1 MPAQRLL
8 RWKPDAR
15 WSALTGAVLAC
26 LVLWCCG
33 LLDGLQRWTYDHAL
47 AAAGRP
53 GSADVVIVAID
64 AHSQAQRGAWPWS
77 RDLHSRLV
85 DRLHAAGAKVVV
97 YAEPFVEPESQRALF
112 EWQRIATTVAADPAL
127 AHHPELPVLLSLS
140 REQLD
145 ADGQFARSLA
155 SQGHSLLAL
164 APWSGE
170 EVANA
175 AGLGGR
181 VTALLEAEPPGAGA
195 AAADALPHPPWPL
208 RRLAQAARAVGHLEL
223 TEDTDGVL
231 RRHALRR
238 EVQGQSVA
246 SLAWLAAL
254 LQKGLPVTT
263 PAQTDTRATSLSTLS
278 VPWATDG
285 RVAPIF
291 ASPDLFRQPAFVRLG
306 ADAVIDGRF
315 NGRAVAGKLVLIG
328 RIDPAVRL
336 AGVTLPDG
344 ENAAPVEVLAHLS
357 SALLTGQLVAQPLWA
372 RNLHWLV
379 ALAVLGY
386 LFVLAP
392 RLTAGSG
399 LLISG
404 LGALC
409 LLLAAQ
415 LGLSAQH
422 VWAPMVLPAAL
433 LLLGHL
439 AVLAGRRRGQTVI
452 RPRRKSAPSAGDAA
466 ASAPGVFNAGPQP
479 VDPPTLTPIPVLP
492 VAAVAAGPI
501 SRPGALTGAAQGL
514 AAPSGGGGSSHSLSS
529 MQHSLPAPS
538 ASVADLQRSRPVTL
552 SKGDTAAIDAT
563 ESAGR
568 AHSPRA
574 VDLSLAATQPLYE
587 RARPSASSDSV
598 SAASSTRRLGRYE
611 IERELGR
618 GTMGRVYLARDVG
631 SGREV
636 ALKTMALTSEFEG
649 FALHDAKLRFQREAL
664 AACRLE
670 HPDIV
675 RVLDSGEE
683 RGLVYIAMERLY
695 GHDLTQHI
703 RPGGLLSM
711 RSVVVVGLRVATAL
725 AYAHRQG
732 VVHRDIKPAN
742 VMIDPARAQVKLTD
756 FGIARLTD
764 SARTRTG
771 LVLGSPSYMSPEQ
784 LIGRPA
790 DGRSDLYSLGVVLF
804 QMLTGQLP
812 MQAHTLADLIQAVTR
827 EPAPDLR
834 RLRPEAPP
842 ALADILGILLQ
853 KRPELRYADGDQLAT
868 DLRLVGALLTRERR
882 SAAPSGTNYG
892 PQLGASV

>member
-1 MPAQRLL
+1 LA
-8 RWKPDAR
+8 A
-15 WSALTGAVLAC
+15 AVLVC
-26 LVLWCCG
+26 LALWGSG
-33 LLDGLQRWTYDHAL
+33 LLDGVQRWAYDHAL
-47 AAAGRP
+47 AAAARP
-53 GSADVVIVAID
+53 GSSDIVIVAID
-64 AHSQAQRGAWPWS
+64 AHSQAQRGTWPWS
-77 RDLHSRLV
+77 RELHSRLV

-97 YAEPFVEPESQRALF
+97 HAEAFVEPESQRALT

-145 ADGQFARSLA
+145 ADGQLARSLA
-155 SQGHSLLAL
+155 MQGNSLLAL
-164 APWSGE
+164 GALNGE
-170 EVANA
+170 KATPA
-175 AGLGGR
+175 AGLAGR
-181 VTALLEAEPPGAGA
+181 VTAMVEADPPGAGPGGS
-195 AAADALPHPPWPL
+195 DAIARPPWPL
-208 RRLAQAARAVGHLEL
+208 RRLAQAARAVGHLDL
-223 TEDTDGVL
+223 TADADGVL

-238 EVQGQSVA
+238 EVQGQGVA

-254 LQKGLPVTT
+254 LQRGLPVTT
-263 PAQTDTRATSLSTLS
+263 PPQAGERLAGLPALPQT
-278 VPWATDG
+278 WAADG

-291 ASPDLFRQPAFVRLG
+291 AAPDLLRQPAFVRLG

-315 NGRAVAGKLVLIG
+315 NARAVAGKLVLIG
-328 RIDPAVRL
+328 RVDPAVRL

-372 RNLHWLV
+372 RGLPWLV
-379 ALAVLGY
+379 ALVVLGH
-386 LFVLAP
+386 LILLAP

-422 VWAPMVLPAAL
+422 VWVPMVLPAAM

-439 AVLAGRRRGQTVI
+439 AVLVARRHGSLAVARPWRRPAGQAAEA
-452 RPRRKSAPSAGDAA
+452 RPSRPAVPNAA
-466 ASAPGVFNAGPQP
+466 IL
-479 VDPPTLTPIPVLP
+479 PTLTPITALP
-492 VAAVAAGPI
+492 MA
-501 SRPGALTGAAQGL
+501 
-514 AAPSGGGGSSHSLSS
+514 SLSVGAGS
-529 MQHSLPAPS
+529 RTVPLVAGGPDRADSVHQAPQVLTQT
-538 ASVADLQRSRPVTL
+538 VAEAQRSRPAAL
-552 SKGDTAAIDAT
+552 LDGERPLHDTAAP
-563 ESAGR
+563 AGR
-568 AHSPRA
+568 AHSARA

-587 RARPSASSDSV
+587 RARPEGPPDPISLPGSV
-598 SAASSTRRLGRYE
+598 RRLGRYE
-611 IERELGR
+611 VERELGR
-618 GTMGRVYLARDVG
+618 GTMGRVYLAKDVG
-631 SGREV
+631 TGREV
-636 ALKTMALTSEFEG
+636 ALKTMALAREFEG
-649 FALHDAKLRFQREAL
+649 FALHDAKARFQREAL

-695 GHDLTQHI
+695 GHDLAQHI
-703 RPGGLLSM
+703 RPGSLLSM
-711 RSVVVVGLRVATAL
+711 RSVVVVGIRVAAAL

-742 VMIDPARAQVKLTD
+742 VMIDPARAQVKVTD

-812 MQAHTLADLIQAVTR
+812 IQAHTLADLIQAVTR

-834 RLRPEAPP
+834 RLRPEAPQ

-853 KRPELRYADGDQLAT
+853 KRPELRYADGDQLAA
-868 DLRLVGALLTRERR
+868 DLRLVGALLARERR
-882 SAAPSGTNYG
+882 TAALPPADSGPAVSG
-892 PQLGASV
+892 SV

>member
-15 WSALTGAVLAC
+15 WPALAVAVLLC
-26 LVLWCCG
+26 LALWSGG
-33 LLDGLQRWTYDHAL
+33 LLDGVQRWAYDHAL
-47 AAAGRP
+47 VGAARP

-77 RDLHSRLV
+77 RELHSRLV

-97 YAEPFVEPESQRALF
+97 HAEAFVEPESQRALS

-155 SQGHSLLAL
+155 TQGNSLLAL
-164 APWSGE
+164 APLTGE
-170 EVANA
+170 LPMQAM
-175 AGLGGR
+175 GLGGR
-181 VTALLEAEPPGAGA
+181 VTALVEADPPGAGPG
-195 AAADALPHPPWPL
+195 AADALPHPPWPL
-208 RRLAQAARAVGHLEL
+208 RRLVQAARAVGHLEL
-223 TEDTDGVL
+223 NEDADGVL

-238 EVQGQSVA
+238 EVQGQGVA

-254 LQKGLPVTT
+254 LQRGLPVTT
-263 PAQTDTRATSLSTLS
+263 PPQTGARGAGLATLP
-278 VPWATDG
+278 VPWSADG

-291 ASPDLFRQPAFVRLG
+291 AAPDLFRQPAFVRLG

-315 NGRAVAGKLVLIG
+315 NARAVAGKLVLIG
-328 RIDPAVRL
+328 RVDPAVRL
-336 AGVTLPDG
+336 SGATLPDG

-372 RNLHWLV
+372 RGLPWLV

-386 LFVLAP
+386 LILLAP

-422 VWAPMVLPAAL
+422 IWAPMVLPAAL

-439 AVLAGRRRGQTVI
+439 AVLAGRRRGLAVL
-452 RPRRKSAPSAGDAA
+452 RPRRRPAVEAMPPAPNAAGL
-466 ASAPGVFNAGPQP
+466 
-479 VDPPTLTPIPVLP
+479 PTLTPITVLP
-492 VAAVAAGPI
+492 AVAA
-501 SRPGALTGAAQGL
+501 
-514 AAPSGGGGSSHSLSS
+514 SGG
-529 MQHSLPAPS
+529 AP
-538 ASVADLQRSRPVTL
+538 SRPVPLVASEPAQVASSRVADRAPVPGLGHPALQGPQVLTWPVAGSQHSRPAGL
-552 SKGDTAAIDAT
+552 PEGDSAVADPA
-563 ESAGR
+563 SLAGR

-587 RARPSASSDSV
+587 RARPNGVAETISAHG
-598 SAASSTRRLGRYE
+598 SARRLGRYE

-618 GTMGRVYLARDVG
+618 GTMGRVYLAQDVG
-631 SGREV
+631 TGREV
-636 ALKTMALTSEFEG
+636 ALKTMALAREFEG
-649 FALHDAKLRFQREAL
+649 FALQDAKARFQREAL

-703 RPGGLLSM
+703 RPGSLLSM
-711 RSVVVVGLRVATAL
+711 RSVVVVGMRVAAAL

-742 VMIDPARAQVKLTD
+742 VMIDPSRAQVKVAD

-812 MQAHTLADLIQAVTR
+812 IQAHTLADLIQAVTR

-834 RLRPEAPP
+834 RLRPEAPA

-853 KRPELRYADGDQLAT
+853 KRPELRYADGDQLAA

-882 SAAPSGTNYG
+882 STALPAAGNG
-892 PQLGASV
+892 PPAGASV